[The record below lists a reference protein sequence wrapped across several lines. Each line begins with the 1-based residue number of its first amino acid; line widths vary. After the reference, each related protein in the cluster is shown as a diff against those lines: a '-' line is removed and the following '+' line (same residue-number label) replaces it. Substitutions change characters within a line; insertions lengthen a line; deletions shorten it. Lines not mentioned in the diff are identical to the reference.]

1 MSRSYTSSPP
11 KRLHGVYRDCFT
23 FFTYFTARKVN
34 IFANIYIDVREI
46 RVGVHTY
53 LFFYCLFSFIFLEM
67 VQWHL
72 ERGFTVS
79 EKLRNTAIW
88 NLDTKLHTLQT
99 SELRL
104 CIEVGCQL
112 RVLAALIPGTDW
124 TKGLT
129 AQYNSERSVEEN
141 FPSRNRILSV

>member
-1 MSRSYTSSPP
+1 
-11 KRLHGVYRDCFT
+11 
-23 FFTYFTARKVN
+23 
-34 IFANIYIDVREI
+34 
-46 RVGVHTY
+46 
-53 LFFYCLFSFIFLEM
+53 M

-79 EKLRNTAIW
+79 EKLRNSAIW
-88 NLDTKLHTLQT
+88 NLEAKLHTLQT

-141 FPSRNRILSV
+141 FPRQESNPVSLARSQSLYALRYPAPSFQ